1 MKWKIRQW
9 LIRVLR
15 SSLKTLGAQYFIFVS
30 GGCVTS
36 VYHEDL
42 QETDDFNLIDFDSAE
57 GGECPVCRMDIEVGD
72 ASNDDQCP
80 RCGYSVWNGYS
91 TWDKDE
97 VKAILCWQSR
107 YLDKGE

>member
-1 MKWKIRQW
+1 MKWKIKQW

-15 SSLKTLGAQYFIFVS
+15 SSLKALGAQYFIFVS

-42 QETDDFNLIDFDSAE
+42 NETDDFNLIDFDCEES
-57 GGECPVCRMDIEVGD
+57 GECPVCRREIFEELDR
-72 ASNDDQCP
+72 CP
-80 RCGYSVWNGYS
+80 ECGYF
-91 TWDKDE
+91 WDEDE
-97 VKAILCWQSR
+97 VQAILCWSFR